1 MSDYPAF
8 PKIPRWNREVV
19 VTEKIDGTN
28 GLISVER
35 LFTTAPAPDFSA
47 ASLRRYTRHTLVMA
61 GAVTFAVRA
70 GSRKRWIAP
79 EDDNFG
85 FATWVAENA
94 VDLAAYL
101 GPGHHYG
108 EWYGQGIQRR
118 YDLDHKRFAL
128 FNALRWH
135 DVDLPEGVDV
145 VPVLARGGLDVI
157 ELAVESLRQNGSNVV
172 PGFMNPEGVVVFHTA
187 AKQTFKVLLEG
198 DDTWKGEA

>member
-1 MSDYPAF
+1 MSDYPSF

-19 VTEKIDGTN
+19 ITEKIDGTN
-28 GLISVER
+28 GLISIEP
-35 LFTTAPAPDFSA
+35 LYPDCTADFSA
-47 ASLRRYTRHTLVMA
+47 ASLLTARHIWVTA
-61 GAVTFAVRA
+61 GEAIFVVRA
-70 GSRKRWIAP
+70 GSRKRWITP

-94 VDLAAYL
+94 VDLAATL

-118 YDLDHKRFAL
+118 YGLDHKRFAL

-145 VPVLARGGLDVI
+145 VPVLARGGLDAI
-157 ELAVESLRQNGSNVV
+157 ELAVESLRQNGSKVV

-187 AKQTFKVLLEG
+187 AKQSFKVLLEG
-198 DDTWKGEA
+198 DDTWKGEVR

>member
-28 GLISVER
+28 ALISITEHG
-35 LFTTAPAPDFSA
+35 D
-47 ASLRRYTRHTLVMA
+47 
-61 GAVTFAVRA
+61 VRA
-70 GSRKRWIAP
+70 GSRKRWITP

-118 YDLDHKRFAL
+118 YGLDHKRFAL

-135 DVDLPEGVDV
+135 DVNLPEGVDV

-157 ELAVESLRQNGSNVV
+157 ELAVESLRQNGSKVV

>member
-28 GLISVER
+28 GLISVEPLYPDR
-35 LFTTAPAPDFSA
+35 TADFSA
-47 ASLRRYTRHTLVMA
+47 ASLRRTARHTWVTA
-61 GAVTFAVRA
+61 GEAIFVVRA
-70 GSRKRWIAP
+70 GSRKRWITP

-118 YDLDHKRFAL
+118 YGLDHKRFAL

-157 ELAVESLRQNGSNVV
+157 ELAVESLRQNGSKVV